1 MNVILRIEV
10 MDAFGVDSVFEG
22 RHRAM

>member
-1 MNVILRIEV
+1 MNVILRIEM

-22 RHRAM
+22 R